1 MTLAAWIWTNR
12 ISGADQR
19 ILTVSTGTTANHV
32 FGIRLTSSIVGVQ
45 HYDGSA
51 DAGENY
57 SSIGLSGQWVH
68 VVGVVASLS
77 DRRVY
82 VNATRGSAPYGGT
95 QASPSGVDRV
105 SVGYAPWGGTE
116 YFDGQ
121 IAYPMIWN
129 RALSAEDVWLLYRDT
144 ERLVRTGRRV
154 YFFPSAAGG
163 AVTHAATGSLTGPGS
178 TVAGTAARERIH
190 AATGAL
196 TGPGAAVAGTAA
208 RERIHA
214 ATGALTGPG
223 ATVSGSAERTG
234 SAVTHDASGALTGP
248 GAAVAGTAAR
258 ERIHAA
264 TGALT
269 GAGAAVAGTAAR
281 ERIHAAT
288 GALQGPGAAV
298 AGTSARAHLHE
309 ASGALSGP
317 GATVEGTAARVPAVV
332 SHDATGVLVGPGAT
346 LSADAVNGIVDAGG
360 GGSSSKSRRQRELAA
375 RHQKQLLQDDE
386 EILVSILVLLEAA

>member
-1 MTLAAWIWTNR
+1 MTLAAWVWANQ
-12 ISGADQR
+12 ISGQQR

-129 RALSAEDVWLLYRDT
+129 RALSPEDVWLLYRDT

-190 AATGAL
+190 AAT
-196 TGPGAAVAGTAA
+196 
-208 RERIHA
+208 
-214 ATGALTGPG
+214 
-223 ATVSGSAERTG
+223 
-234 SAVTHDASGALTGP
+234 GALTGP